1 MAEINLPMAPR
12 PAVIDTPKRALIF
25 SKPKVGKTLIL
36 SKLPK
41 CLILDFEEGTL
52 AIEAMS
58 YPVKKVTDIPVICQ
72 AIKDA
77 GYPYE
82 YIAID
87 TASALEE
94 MCIPIAE
101 KQWAKS
107 PDGKEWFLADSKD
120 KTKLHPESGKA
131 KYGTVMNLPYGK
143 GYSLVAN
150 VFNDVIDRLQ
160 KCAPKLII
168 LAHSTYAVINK
179 KDGSEFTSLDI
190 QMSKKCKFAATFKA
204 DAIGYM
210 YRDGK
215 KNFINFTAS
224 EDVGAGGRHRYLEK
238 EHVLISEYI
247 DGEEGEEEKFVTYW
261 DKIFS
266 PKNEKSTTKK
276 TTKKEVTKK
285 EE

>member
-1 MAEINLPMAPR
+1 MAVINLPTVPR
-12 PAVIDTPKRALIF
+12 PAVIATPKRALIF

-52 AIEAMS
+52 AIEAMA
-58 YPVKKVTDIPVICQ
+58 YPIKKVSDIIGVCN
-72 AIKDA
+72 AIKEA

-94 MCIPIAE
+94 MCQPVAE
-101 KQWAKS
+101 QQWAKS

-120 KTKLHPESGKA
+120 PTKLHAESGKA
-131 KYGTVMNLPYGK
+131 KYGSVMNLPYGK
-143 GYSLVAN
+143 GYSLVAD
-150 VFNDVIDRLQ
+150 VFNDVINRLQ

-179 KDGSEFTSLDI
+179 KDGSEFSSLDI

-210 YRDGK
+210 YREGK
-215 KNFINFTAS
+215 QNFINFTAS

-238 EHVLISEYI
+238 EHILISEYI
-247 DGEEGEEEKFVTYW
+247 DGKDDEDEKFVTYW

-266 PKNEKSTTKK
+266 PKNEKSTDKK
-276 TTKKEVTKK
+276 VTKK
-285 EE
+285 K

>member
-1 MAEINLPMAPR
+1 MAVINLPTAPR
-12 PAVIDTPKRALIF
+12 PAQIATPKRALIF

-36 SKLPK
+36 SKLPN

-52 AIEAMS
+52 AIEAMA
-58 YPVKKVTDIPVICQ
+58 YPIRKVSDIVGVCK

-77 GYPYE
+77 DYPYE

-94 MCIPIAE
+94 MCQPVAE
-101 KQWAKS
+101 QQWAKS

-120 KTKLHPESGKA
+120 PTKLHKESGKA
-131 KYGTVMNLPYGK
+131 KYGSIMNLPYGK
-143 GYSLVAN
+143 GYSLVAD
-150 VFNDVIDRLQ
+150 VFNDVINRLQ

-179 KDGSEFTSLDI
+179 KDGSEFSSLDI

-215 KNFINFTAS
+215 QNFINFTAS

-238 EHVLISEYI
+238 EHILISEYI
-247 DGEEGEEEKFVTYW
+247 DGKDGADEQFITYW
-261 DKIFS
+261 DKIFA
-266 PKNEKSTTKK
+266 PENKKSTTKS
-276 TTKKEVTKK
+276 TTKEK
-285 EE
+285 

>member
-1 MAEINLPMAPR
+1 MAVINLPTAPR
-12 PAVIDTPKRALIF
+12 PAVIATPKRALIF

-36 SKLPK
+36 SKLPN

-52 AIEAMS
+52 AIEAMA
-58 YPVKKVTDIPVICQ
+58 YPIKKVSDIVGVCK

-77 GYPYE
+77 DYPYE

-94 MCIPIAE
+94 MCIPVAE
-101 KQWAKS
+101 QQWAKS

-120 KTKLHPESGKA
+120 PTKLHAESGKA
-131 KYGTVMNLPYGK
+131 KYGSVMNLPYGK
-143 GYSLVAN
+143 GYSLVAD
-150 VFNDVIDRLQ
+150 VFNDVINRLQ

-179 KDGSEFTSLDI
+179 KDGSEFSSLDI
-190 QMSKKCKFAATFKA
+190 QMSKKCKFAAIFKA

-215 KNFINFTAS
+215 QNFINFTAS

-238 EHVLISEYI
+238 EHILISEYI
-247 DGEEGEEEKFVTYW
+247 EEEGKDEKFVTYW

-266 PKNEKSTTKK
+266 PENEKSTTKK
-276 TTKKEVTKK
+276 VTKK
-285 EE
+285 EETK